1 MGTQHQCSVWKKSR
15 LLLAVVSALIPTVLL
30 GQTPEGSRESS
41 QEAGGARLQAV
52 LEQLVPDQRLRIET
66 GDGEA
71 TVEGRYLGMEDD
83 SLLLGTGA
91 RGVSMPTA
99 EIERL
104 WTRGRSTA
112 RGALVGG
119 GAGLVLGAVYGALI
133 SEVTCAES
141 SCTTLGLVAAVGGV
155 GAASGA
161 ALGALVGL
169 AIPRWRLRFP

>member
-1 MGTQHQCSVWKKSR
+1 MGTQHQCSVWRKSR
-15 LLLAVVSALIPTVLL
+15 LSLAAVSVLIPTVLL
-30 GQTPEGSRESS
+30 GQTPEGSRESV

-66 GDGEA
+66 GVGEA
-71 TVEGRYLGMEDD
+71 TVEGRYMGMEDG
-83 SLLLGTGA
+83 SLLLRTGVSS
-91 RGVSMPTA
+91 VSMPRA
-99 EIERL
+99 EIGRL

-112 RGALVGG
+112 QGALIGG
-119 GAGLVLGAVYGALI
+119 GAGLILGAVYGALI

-141 SCTTLGLVAAVGGV
+141 SCTTLGLVAAGGGL

-169 AIPRWRLRFP
+169 AIPRWRQRFP

>member
-1 MGTQHQCSVWKKSR
+1 MRKKSR
-15 LLLAVVSALIPTVLL
+15 LLLAAVSVLIPTVLL
-30 GQTPEGSRESS
+30 GQTPDGSRESS

-71 TVEGRYLGMEDD
+71 TVEGRYMGMGDVR
-83 SLLLGTGA
+83 LLLRTGA
-91 RGVSMPTA
+91 SSVSMPRA
-99 EIERL
+99 EIGRL

-112 RGALVGG
+112 QGALIGG

-133 SEVTCAES
+133 SEVACAES
-141 SCTTLGLVAAVGGV
+141 SCTTLGLAAAAGGL

-169 AIPRWRLRFP
+169 AIPRWRQRFP

>member
-1 MGTQHQCSVWKKSR
+1 MWKKSR
-15 LLLAVVSALIPTVLL
+15 LLLAAVSVLIPTVLL
-30 GQTPEGSRESS
+30 GQAPEGSRESS
-41 QEAGGARLQAV
+41 QEAGSARLQAV
-52 LEQLVPDQRLRIET
+52 LEQLIPDQRLRIET

-71 TVEGRYLGMEDD
+71 TVEGRYSAMEDG
-83 SLLLGTGA
+83 SLLLRTGA
-91 RGVSMPTA
+91 SSVGVPTA

-112 RGALVGG
+112 QGALIGG

-141 SCTTLGLVAAVGGV
+141 SCTTLGLPAAAGGL
-155 GAASGA
+155 GAAGGA

-169 AIPRWRLRFP
+169 VVPRWKLRFP

>member
-1 MGTQHQCSVWKKSR
+1 MTEGTQHQYQCSVWKKSR
-15 LLLAVVSALIPTVLL
+15 PLLAAVSVLIPTVLP
-30 GQTPEGSRESS
+30 GQTPEGSR
-41 QEAGGARLQAV
+41 EAGGARLQAV

-71 TVEGRYLGMEDD
+71 TVEGGYLGMEGG
-83 SLLLGTGA
+83 SLLLKTGA
-91 RGVSMPTA
+91 SSVSMRRA
-99 EIERL
+99 EIGRL

-112 RGALVGG
+112 QGALIGG
-119 GAGLVLGAVYGALI
+119 GAGLILGAVYGALI

-141 SCTTLGLVAAVGGV
+141 SCTTLGLAAAAGGL

-169 AIPRWRLRFP
+169 AIPRWRQRFP